1 MPFNSLFTN
10 QPDHENKKKSEKG
23 RNFGNRRWE
32 PKGNA
37 GKRYRSDRNL
47 KHSTKMIF
55 LSLAIF
61 QTVICDHMRA
71 PEYYIASVQNNCS
84 WKAFPCHSLSDCEA
98 GKNTTCDGKCPS
110 MGYDADKTD
119 LTGNYYLKTNSN
131 PPFCGMLVFILLFHM
146 VLQHHWLGSDYVFNF
161 QSKSY
166 CNHI

>member
-1 MPFNSLFTN
+1 
-10 QPDHENKKKSEKG
+10 
-23 RNFGNRRWE
+23 
-32 PKGNA
+32 
-37 GKRYRSDRNL
+37 
-47 KHSTKMIF
+47 MIF

-131 PPFCGMLVFILLFHM
+131 PPFCGMLVFILFFHM
-146 VLQHHWLGSDYVFNF
+146 VLQHHWLVF
-161 QSKSY
+161 
-166 CNHI
+166 CNTIGQIMCLTSSLSRIVTIHKFER